1 MLILF
6 SRVVFLNILIQKSA
20 KLFGNVVPS
29 QCHMV
34 LTIHID
40 RSLRFFER
48 TWKRDT
54 YICVTGFPRTVHN
67 APHHRHVHLFY
78 SRIALFPD
86 RHHLTNVDL
95 DLISQLLKVGALG
108 PTATRTR
115 GDLTH
120 KAPDPEDWQDLLRN
134 RSNISP
140 VW

>member
-1 MLILF
+1 MEPLNRLLRQNTRSIGDRLMLILF

-54 YICVTGFPRTVHN
+54 YICVTGCPRHVHN

-78 SRIALFPD
+78 SRSEE
-86 RHHLTNVDL
+86 RR
-95 DLISQLLKVGALG
+95 VGKECSSGGGTDAEKCKRE
-108 PTATRTR
+108 T
-115 GDLTH
+115 
-120 KAPDPEDWQDLLRN
+120 
-134 RSNISP
+134 
-140 VW
+140 

>member
-1 MLILF
+1 MLLLF
-6 SRVVFLNILIQKSA
+6 SRVILLNLLIPTPA
-20 KLFGNVVPS
+20 TLFGNVTPP

-48 TWKRDT
+48 TWKRNT

-78 SRIALFPD
+78 SRIDLFPD
-86 RHHLTNVDL
+86 RHHLNNVVL

-108 PTATRTR
+108 PSATRTR
-115 GDLTH
+115 GDLRH
-120 KAPDPEDWQDLLRN
+120 KAPDSE
-134 RSNISP
+134 
-140 VW
+140 